1 MERGAHDARAPGSRA
16 SGGRSVRGGGPPS
29 PRPLADLGP
38 TQDFRVETLD
48 NGLRVVVA
56 PQPQLH
62 RAHVALYVR
71 VGSRFETPAQNGL
84 SHFLEHMLYRG
95 TPRLP
100 HAHDVNLAFERLG
113 GYLYAATQV
122 DFGVFSVTLPPE
134 SLAEATPLFAE
145 VLMEPTFA
153 DIDVEKEIVCEEIL
167 EDLDD
172 EGRQVD
178 ADNLSRQLIY
188 PDHPLGY
195 TITGDEARVRSF
207 TREMLAAH
215 HARHYNAANAVLAL
229 SGAVDPDR
237 AFELAR
243 QSFSRMP
250 RGERV
255 PLTPPVHTQTRPRV
269 RVVENVSS
277 QTELRVCYR
286 AVPDRSDMR
295 PAMEMLMRVLDDGM
309 STRLYHRICD
319 DKGLCYDVSASYDGY
334 DDDGV
339 LDFAAGVRHARVS
352 VITREITSLLCEL
365 AATGPTDEEL
375 EKARR
380 RHGWDMRT
388 MLDSPEE
395 LAGFFAAGL
404 LFDRFETPEERAA
417 KNAAVSREEIRAL
430 AELVAQPDRLNVV
443 AVGLLDEGEDRRL
456 EDVVR
461 GYSAP

>member
-1 MERGAHDARAPGSRA
+1 VDRKTHDARAPGSWTSGARSERA
-16 SGGRSVRGGGPPS
+16 SGPPS
-29 PRPLADLGP
+29 TRPLTDVGA
-38 TQDFRVETLD
+38 TQDFRVETLE
-48 NGLRVVVA
+48 NGLRVVVT

-71 VGSRFETPAQNGL
+71 VGSRFETPEQNGL

-100 HAHDVNLAFERLG
+100 HAHDVNFAFERLG

-145 VLMEPTFA
+145 VLLEPTFA
-153 DIDVEKEIVCEEIL
+153 DIEVEKEIVCEEIL

-188 PDHPLGY
+188 PDHSLGF

-215 HARHYNAANAVLAL
+215 HARHYNAANAVLAF

-237 AFELAR
+237 AFELAHR
-243 QSFSRMP
+243 AFAKMP

-255 PLTPPVHTQTRPRV
+255 PLTPPVHTQTAPRV
-269 RVVENVSS
+269 RIVENVSS

-295 PAMEMLMRVLDDGM
+295 PAMEMLMRILDDGM

-319 DKGLCYDVSASYDGY
+319 DKGLCYDVGASYDGY

-352 VITREITSLLCEL
+352 VVTREITSLLREL
-365 AATGPTDEEL
+365 ARTGPTDDEL

-395 LAGFFAAGL
+395 LAGFFASGL

-430 AELVAQPDRLNVV
+430 AELIAQPDRLNVL

-456 EDVVR
+456 EEVVKS
-461 GYSAP
+461 YTVS